1 MIHNSVHFPKNFPT
15 AEKSLSALV
24 SRLLRLHK
32 TTQDNPRQLRATAR
46 RIVLQNIR
54 FNALPQLNVSALLWT

>member
-32 TTQDNPRQLRATAR
+32 TTQDNPRQLRATY
-46 RIVLQNIR
+46 ILFILQKGS
-54 FNALPQLNVSALLWT
+54 FNCQVKVQIAGRHDP